1 MNDLIAQYNN
11 LTEEEKSILL
21 IYKSQ
26 LFYFINGIDN
36 INDDNRKSYIVK
48 YNEFKEIMEK
58 PENIFIRLSVFS
70 DISLD
75 SFENF
80 LKSIDLIRKKLKLL
94 YGKIILPNDMV
105 LFRCNSIKEKDSIN
119 RISIGD
125 FISTSLD
132 FETAENFFSY
142 DGLNVT
148 YVINVPAG
156 TPVLVIPYSIK
167 LIVKDNKK
175 ILKVVANDNQNEV
188 ILFNDYMKFNVEKKD
203 EENDEIF
210 LCVNAETV
218 NKNKRK

>member
-1 MNDLIAQYNN
+1 
-11 LTEEEKSILL
+11 
-21 IYKSQ
+21 
-26 LFYFINGIDN
+26 
-36 INDDNRKSYIVK
+36 
-48 YNEFKEIMEK
+48 
-58 PENIFIRLSVFS
+58 
-70 DISLD
+70 
-75 SFENF
+75 
-80 LKSIDLIRKKLKLL
+80 
-94 YGKIILPNDMV
+94 MV
-105 LFRCNSIKEKDSIN
+105 LFRCNSIKEKNSIN

-148 YVINVPAG
+148 FVINVPAG

>member
-148 YVINVPAG
+148 FVINVPAG

-188 ILFNDYMKFNVEKKD
+188 ILFNDYMKFNVEKKMKKMMKYSYVSM
-203 EENDEIF
+203 
-210 LCVNAETV
+210 L
-218 NKNKRK
+218 KL